1 MSYTAE
7 ISRLNPTCF
16 VFLIDQS
23 ASMIDPWGG
32 DETRTKAD
40 GLAVILN
47 RTLQNL
53 VIECSKGDEV
63 RGYFDVAVLGYGA
76 KVGPAFLGALAGQE
90 IAPIDQVAANP
101 ARVEERTRKV
111 DDGLG
116 GVIEHTVKFPIWFD
130 PVADNGTPMCE
141 ALRQAEALVRG
152 WVGSHPTAFPPV
164 VINLT
169 DGEATDGDPL
179 LPAESLRNVTT
190 ADGNVLLLNVH
201 LSSHKLQ
208 QPFSFPDTADNLP
221 DQYARQ
227 LFAMSSSLPPAM
239 QARARE
245 FGYPVAELS
254 RGFFYQADPVGVIEF
269 LQVGTR
275 PSNLR

>member
-1 MSYTAE
+1 
-7 ISRLNPTCF
+7 
-16 VFLIDQS
+16 
-23 ASMIDPWGG
+23 
-32 DETRTKAD
+32 
-40 GLAVILN
+40 AVILN
-47 RTLQNL
+47 KTLQNL

-201 LSSHKLQ
+201 LSSHKHQ
-208 QPFSFPDTADNLP
+208 QPFSFPETADNLP